1 MVARTTFSPGQ
12 EGFDSENPTTWSKK
26 FRNSALDILWDERVK
41 IFEVLFEAHSAIGL
55 AMLEGFKE
63 TKPRSFRVMV
73 KKAIEARESAKKEI
87 NGEEK
92 VTSEV

>member
-41 IFEVLFEAHSAIGL
+41 IEAHSAIGL